1 MLTKSISILLLV
13 ASAAPVFAQEA
24 SQAIDCSAPA
34 NAERAECL
42 ALPTEVG
49 NQPITNFAP
58 LIAPF
63 LGVAAAG
70 ALLGGGGTT
79 STPSTTD

>member
-13 ASAAPVFAQEA
+13 ASAAPVFAQDTG
-24 SQAIDCSAPA
+24 QAIDCDEPS
-34 NAERAECL
+34 NAEREECL
-42 ALPTEVG
+42 ALPNVG
-49 NQPITNFAP
+49 DNQPITNFVP

-79 STPSTTD
+79 STPSTTN